1 MRFVFSEVIRSIF
14 YAPHYIAME
23 KGFFREEGIEVDMM
37 TSQGSDKGAAA
48 LLSGTAD
55 ISLVGPESAVFIFN
69 QHGKQSLKVFYQL
82 DGNRWLLLIGTK
94 PQEQVSVER
103 LEWPSRGE
111 LEAGKFAADGDV
123 SST

>member
-1 MRFVFSEVIRSIF
+1 
-14 YAPHYIAME
+14 ME

-48 LLSGTAD
+48 LLSGKAD
-55 ISLVGPESAVFIFN
+55 ISLVGPESAVFLFN
-69 QHGKQSLKVFYQL
+69 QHGKQSLKVFYSLQQRMARFYWHETL
-82 DGNRWLLLIGTK
+82 RAI
-94 PQEQVSVER
+94 SMER

-111 LEAGKFAADGDV
+111 LEAGKFAGDGNV